1 MELVTKG
8 SADDVWRK
16 LWNELHH
23 QGDVGEVSFAA
34 VPHLVRICREQGLID
49 WNIFA
54 IVSVIELARDQGG
67 NPDVPGWLK
76 DDYFSAIRA
85 LAEIALSELPR
96 AQDPETSRAIL
107 SVMAIQKGLRAHARI
122 LINYSDDEL
131 IEMES
136 EISA

>member
-1 MELVTKG
+1 MAVYPVSMLTCVQMLGFEDSRWSELEGGYRTLLDPRPLLMELVTKG

-85 LAEIALSELPR
+85 LA
-96 AQDPETSRAIL
+96 
-107 SVMAIQKGLRAHARI
+107 
-122 LINYSDDEL
+122 
-131 IEMES
+131 
-136 EISA
+136 